1 MKPRDLDS
9 QMGNAELRLTLAS
22 IESEIS
28 EVKGIAMETRDQAR
42 KTNGRVSRLENWRWL
57 LLGMGSITTIVLLP
71 ILFLYISAKHL

>member
-1 MKPRDLDS
+1 
-9 QMGNAELRLTLAS
+9 MGNAELRLTLAS
-22 IESEIS
+22 IES